1 MVYGKGP
8 IKMGRGKPSPRLGG
22 DPRQPKTGQ
31 PKSPLPKNMD
41 PRKDPRDGIMY
52 TGGTPYFDERTG
64 MYRNIKPENF
74 GNLDQFDTNPISRDA
89 YKKAKLK
96 KKIIVGP
103 PARRRPFQPKVGR

>member
-1 MVYGKGP
+1 
-8 IKMGRGKPSPRLGG
+8 
-22 DPRQPKTGQ
+22 
-31 PKSPLPKNMD
+31 
-41 PRKDPRDGIMY
+41 MY
-52 TGGTPYFDERTG
+52 FGGTPYFDEATG

-74 GNLDQFDTNPISRDA
+74 GNLDQFDTNPISREA